1 MCWHGSLLIKQLRGE
16 GMLEDLERKILRI
29 LYNYFTIHRIF
40 PTIKELQIKTG
51 KKEGRIKHVL
61 LELERKGYVS
71 WEDKSTLD
79 SIIILKAWEQ
89 ESSHHA
95 TPSRGTEY
103 WSSY

>member
-1 MCWHGSLLIKQLRGE
+1 
-16 GMLEDLERKILRI
+16 MLEDLERKILRI
-29 LYNYFTIHRIF
+29 LYNFYSMHNVF

-61 LELERKGYVS
+61 LELEKKGYIS
-71 WEDKSTLD
+71 WEDKRSID

-89 ESSHHA
+89 EE
-95 TPSRGTEY
+95 SRHSTTSRNTEY